1 MTTRRRARE
10 VALQVLYEEDVN
22 PLRELAV
29 ADQFVAK
36 RMLNNKP
43 LIAFAQQILSGVREH
58 RDELDD
64 ILTKHAANWSIKRM
78 TTIDRNIL
86 RMSSYEM
93 LYSRNSIRR
102 WKEVIYI
109 AIHLSQYQAKKLDEN
124 IMKYSEFIGLLE
136 SLLSDFVG
144 GDVDGALKDWFK
156 SGVRTVNKI
165 DPVQLLN
172 VNEGELDEKL
182 TKKTK
187 VDTYIKD
194 FKDSDAPQFKGKS
207 EDKKVK
213 MAVAAY
219 LSKKNK

>member
-22 PLRELAV
+22 PLRELTV

-58 RDELDD
+58 RDELDE

-93 LYSRNSIRR
+93 LYGEVPGRVSINEAIELAKRYGNRNSGQFVNGILDRVLR
-102 WKEVIYI
+102 EHEANEKDKEK
-109 AIHLSQYQAKKLDEN
+109 A
-124 IMKYSEFIGLLE
+124 
-136 SLLSDFVG
+136 
-144 GDVDGALKDWFK
+144 
-156 SGVRTVNKI
+156 
-165 DPVQLLN
+165 
-172 VNEGELDEKL
+172 
-182 TKKTK
+182 
-187 VDTYIKD
+187 
-194 FKDSDAPQFKGKS
+194 
-207 EDKKVK
+207 
-213 MAVAAY
+213 AVTG
-219 LSKKNK
+219 